1 MPLIGTDGHPLS
13 LSLALARSL
22 PLANPNSAQLQLCA
36 ATHASLEQHQP
47 EHARTRAQRDRP
59 IPPASGP
66 SALAAAPRLDAS
78 TDIPRSSR
86 GGLTAWPR
94 ELRRPDQSHSTHPTP
109 CRVAHGVLRMA
120 AMRNPRRLGRLP
132 SEMGPPSLREFL
144 PGFSIFTFQ
153 TQPLNECST
162 LPASSEPPSSRSPLA
177 SLAGTPSPLR
187 PGRLPPSCCSGRP
200 AGVCVWGGWTAA
212 EPPRAW
218 SARHKER
225 HTLR

>member
-66 SALAAAPRLDAS
+66 SALAAAPRLAS

-86 GGLTAWPR
+86 GLTAWPR

-109 CRVAHGVLRMA
+109 CRHAQSETSGTSALR
-120 AMRNPRRLGRLP
+120 N
-132 SEMGPPSLREFL
+132 GPPSLREFL

-153 TQPLNECST
+153 TQPLSDLWYPTSVRPC

-200 AGVCVWGGWTAA
+200 AGVCVCGGWTAA